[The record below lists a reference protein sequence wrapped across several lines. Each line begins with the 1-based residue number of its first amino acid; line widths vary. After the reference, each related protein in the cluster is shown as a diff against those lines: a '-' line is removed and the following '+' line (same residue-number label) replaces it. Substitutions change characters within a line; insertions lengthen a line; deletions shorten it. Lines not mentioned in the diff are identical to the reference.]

1 MGRIRQGPGLWV
13 IALCCVAL
21 MMLTGPTAARAQVPA
36 HGPVYPTAHD
46 DEQPLRMRAGPGL
59 GYAIVGYVP
68 AGASVEVL
76 CQARGDYVSD
86 PRYGNTPWWDWVR
99 YGGTEAYVT
108 DLYVLSGTD
117 RVAPDCPPGLR
128 VGTTPPPP
136 GPPGTPP
143 PPPPDPQPP
152 PGAPADGPPAPLNAP
167 GCTAEVRVGAAVALA
182 SCFTRDGNRQVSRG
196 RTRVNGLDV
205 SPGESAAVVADPG
218 GRRIYSEGTVDV
230 RLGPVLLYRGRIDW
244 RTTGPLAFSV
254 VSAGDDADPR
264 DNTLAGLPVKGSI
277 GITFADGATTG
288 ELGVGLPGP
297 FGGLTTSVR
306 VRADNQR
313 GLMLDEATLNLD
325 AVTLGPA
332 ELRDAQIGYSS
343 EGGGRWQGGV
353 TFYPSKVQAF
363 SIGGSIGFGL
373 DGYFALAGQVDGL
386 NKPLVGGVFW
396 QRARAALSI
405 NPFSLGG
412 GLGVTY
418 GPQFK
423 LIGEA
428 PISAA
433 SLDGDFLYTDGDP
446 ATFRL
451 SGNGRVVNANFN
463 GAVQVTTHGAV
474 DANGNLEW
482 KFGDYGLDA
491 NIVGWYESSAFELIG
506 SATLVL
512 PGPDLGADAIA
523 SSEGLAGC
531 TRGWFRWGVG
541 YRWRTRQLQVM
552 AGTCGLDSWRVARP
566 SGIAAAA
573 ARAAGVRGLAANA
586 GGARFRVSRHT
597 RTAAFSAVG
606 RTAAPKL
613 VLTGPRGL
621 RVETP
626 SGPTDVVNTRKA
638 YLFQDQGNRTT
649 YLAINRPARGLY
661 RLGVAPGSSAVTR
674 FRSSESRPRPRVRAR
689 VRRAGRGRRALR
701 WSIRGL
707 AGGRVTFI
715 EEGRGLRRVVR
726 RTRRARGAVRFR
738 PALGPGGRR
747 RVRALVEQH
756 GLPQV
761 SRTVARYR
769 TRRVRPS
776 PPRRVRIRRD
786 RVSALVS
793 WRGPPRSAYRVLAR
807 TTDGRRIRLAVDPAP
822 RKRRAVRI
830 TALPRRTGLRVAVR
844 RLVPEGGLSAAA
856 RARSR

>member
-1 MGRIRQGPGLWV
+1 
-13 IALCCVAL
+13 
-21 MMLTGPTAARAQVPA
+21 
-36 HGPVYPTAHD
+36 
-46 DEQPLRMRAGPGL
+46 
-59 GYAIVGYVP
+59 VG
-68 AGASVEVL
+68 A
-76 CQARGDYVSD
+76 
-86 PRYGNTPWWDWVR
+86 
-99 YGGTEAYVT
+99 
-108 DLYVLSGTD
+108 
-117 RVAPDCPPGLR
+117 
-128 VGTTPPPP
+128 TPPPP

-152 PGAPADGPPAPLNAP
+152 PGDAAVGPPAPLNAP

-196 RTRVNGLDV
+196 RARVNGLDV
-205 SPGESAAVVADPG
+205 TPGESAAVIADPG
-218 GRRIYSEGTVDV
+218 AGRVYSEGSVDV

-244 RTTGPLAFSV
+244 RTTAPLAFNV

-264 DNTLAGLPVKGSI
+264 DNTIAGLPVKGSI
-277 GITFADGATTG
+277 GIRFADGATTG
-288 ELGVGLPGP
+288 DLGVGLPGP
-297 FGGLTTSVR
+297 FGGLTTSVK
-306 VRADNQR
+306 VTADNRR
-313 GLMLDEATLNLD
+313 GLVLDEAKLNLD

-353 TFYPSKVQAF
+353 TFYPAKVQAF

-386 NKPLVGGVFW
+386 NRPLVGGVFW
-396 QRARAALSI
+396 QRARASLSI

-423 LIGEA
+423 LLGEA

-446 ATFRL
+446 ATFKL
-451 SGNGRVVNANFN
+451 SGYGRVVNATFS
-463 GAVQVTTHGAV
+463 GSVQVSTHGAV
-474 DANGNLEW
+474 DANGNLQW
-482 KFGDYGLDA
+482 KLGDYGLDA
-491 NIVGWYESSAFELIG
+491 NIVGWYESSTFELIG
-506 SATLVL
+506 SATLLL
-512 PGPDLGADAIA
+512 PGLDLGGEGLV
-523 SSEGLAGC
+523 SSEGLAAC
-531 TRGWFRWGVG
+531 RRGFGPDFGFG

-552 AGTCGLDSWRVARP
+552 APSCGLDPWRVARP
-566 SGIAAAA
+566 SGAAAAA
-573 ARAAGVRGLAANA
+573 ARAAGVRGLAAQA
-586 GGARFRVSRHT
+586 GGARFRVSRRT

-621 RVETP
+621 RVDTP
-626 SGPTDVVNTRKA
+626 AGPADVVNTRKA
-638 YLFQDQGNRTT
+638 YLFQDQANRTT
-649 YLAINRPARGLY
+649 YVAINRPARGLY
-661 RLGVAPGSSAVTR
+661 RLGVAPGSSPVAR

-689 VRRAGRGRRALR
+689 VRRAAGGRRGLR
-701 WSIRGL
+701 WSTRGL

-715 EEGRGLRRVVR
+715 EEGRGLRRVIT
-726 RTRRARGAVRFR
+726 RTRRARGQVRFR
-738 PALGPGGRR
+738 PSLGPGGRR

-776 PPRRVRIRRD
+776 PPRRVRIRRN
-786 RVSALVS
+786 RVSATVS
-793 WRGPPRSAYRVLAR
+793 WRGPRGSAYRVLAR
-807 TTDGRRIRLAVDPAP
+807 TTDGRRIRLAGDPAR
-822 RKRRAVRI
+822 RKRRSVRI
-830 TALPRRTGLRVAVR
+830 TALPRRTGVRVAVR